1 MAGVVQAALLGKTTQ
16 YNLPDTI
23 FKNVFSG
30 SANAFFTMIND
41 GGVNSSNLGDSD
53 WVNLETFAPNL
64 YVYANVTSG
73 TMSGGTFN
81 SWLST
86 SSQRTWWL
94 YRSGE
99 GTSLATVNYRISTE
113 SDGSVIIHDEDVDFT
128 AIVNSF

>member
-16 YNLPDTI
+16 YDLPDNI
-23 FKNVFSG
+23 LKNAFSG

-81 SWLST
+81 SWLAT
-86 SSQRTWWL
+86 SSNRTWWL
-94 YRSGE
+94 YQSGD
-99 GTSLATVNYRISTE
+99 GTKLATVNYRISTE
-113 SDGSVIIHDEDVDFT
+113 SDGSVIIHDEDVSFS
-128 AIVNSF
+128 AIVGGL